1 MLQTRETKV
10 NKVENEA
17 AVVKQEWVRPELK
30 QIVAG
35 AAESSDGAN
44 PDGSGQQAS

>member
-1 MLQTRETKV
+1 M
-10 NKVENEA
+10 NKVENDA

-35 AAESSDGAN
+35 AAESSDGLTA
-44 PDGSGQQAS
+44 DGSGQQAS